1 LHHLE
6 KEKKKNVR
14 IIFGLLLISILPFSP
29 SSYLFMSPH
38 EMETLKPYH
47 PLKLKFERLRLKK
60 KA

>member
-14 IIFGLLLISILPFSP
+14 IIFGQILISILPFSP

-47 PLKLKFERLRLKK
+47 PLKLKLERLR
-60 KA
+60 